1 MNTIPTVTKNL
12 LIINVLMFL
21 GTIVAQSYGID
32 LAQYLGLHFFLAEDF
47 NAAQLITYMFMHA
60 GFAHIFFNMFA
71 VWMFGRILEQVWGPK
86 RFLFYYLV
94 CGIGAGIIQ
103 EVVQYIHYE
112 TVLSAYDSVNT
123 GMAIIPM
130 EEYLN
135 MMTTV
140 GASGAVYAILL
151 AFGML
156 FPNQQMFIFPLPVPI
171 KAKYFVIGYALI
183 ELYAGFAN
191 SAGDNVAHFAHLGG
205 MVFGFILIMYWRK
218 RTEEMATIITDLKET
233 FRRGNIYIQLIYI
246 NVAVFILTTLTEV
259 MFQLFNRSIA
269 GVFEW
274 LELPASVLRFILQP
288 WSLLTYMF
296 MHAGF
301 MHILFNMLWL
311 YWFGALFLS
320 FFSAKHLRGVYILG
334 GICGGLL
341 YMAAY
346 NIFPYFRPMTDYSF
360 MLGASASVLAIVA
373 ATAYREPNY
382 PIRLLLF
389 GTIRLKY
396 LALIVIGTDLLF
408 ITSSNAGGHIAHLG
422 GALAG
427 VWFAAS
433 LSKGSD
439 LTSWINKCLDTLVS
453 IVSFKPRKPKMKV
466 HYGTGKQKIMITTHG
481 KSPIRRDRPHSRQ
494 IKEIG
499 IRKPYYRGKEK
510 LVRRE

>member
-156 FPNQQMFIFPLPVPI
+156 
-171 KAKYFVIGYALI
+171 YALI

-218 RTEEMATIITDLKET
+218 KN
-233 FRRGNIYIQLIYI
+233 RGNGYY
-246 NVAVFILTTLTEV
+246 
-259 MFQLFNRSIA
+259 
-269 GVFEW
+269 
-274 LELPASVLRFILQP
+274 
-288 WSLLTYMF
+288 
-296 MHAGF
+296 
-301 MHILFNMLWL
+301 
-311 YWFGALFLS
+311 
-320 FFSAKHLRGVYILG
+320 
-334 GICGGLL
+334 
-341 YMAAY
+341 Y
-346 NIFPYFRPMTDYSF
+346 N
-360 MLGASASVLAIVA
+360 
-373 ATAYREPNY
+373 
-382 PIRLLLF
+382 
-389 GTIRLKY
+389 
-396 LALIVIGTDLLF
+396 
-408 ITSSNAGGHIAHLG
+408 
-422 GALAG
+422 
-427 VWFAAS
+427 
-433 LSKGSD
+433 
-439 LTSWINKCLDTLVS
+439 
-453 IVSFKPRKPKMKV
+453 
-466 HYGTGKQKIMITTHG
+466 
-481 KSPIRRDRPHSRQ
+481 
-494 IKEIG
+494 
-499 IRKPYYRGKEK
+499 
-510 LVRRE
+510 